1 MTSFLVLVEGF
12 RTPSNLNV
20 ARIPSRLE
28 ATKSGNFA
36 HDKFVATCFTTVVL
50 LLPHSAAWADGQTKD
65 FKFPPIDYGDKA
77 RCVLKGGSSMGQAN
91 AARDKLY
98 DLRQCQLS
106 GANAAGYDLSG
117 VIMTGTDLSKANLK
131 EAQFS
136 KGFLQASNFDGADFS
151 NAIVDRA
158 NFQGSSLR
166 GAIFNNAV
174 LTGTSFEGADLE
186 NADFTE
192 AAIGMFD
199 VRNICKNP
207 TLKGENPV
215 TGADTR
221 LSVGC
226 S

>member
-1 MTSFLVLVEGF
+1 
-12 RTPSNLNV
+12 
-20 ARIPSRLE
+20 
-28 ATKSGNFA
+28 
-36 HDKFVATCFTTVVL
+36 
-50 LLPHSAAWADGQTKD
+50 
-65 FKFPPIDYGDKA
+65 
-77 RCVLKGGSSMGQAN
+77 
-91 AARDKLY
+91 
-98 DLRQCQLS
+98 
-106 GANAAGYDLSG
+106 
-117 VIMTGTDLSKANLK
+117 
-131 EAQFS
+131 
-136 KGFLQASNFDGADFS
+136 
-151 NAIVDRA
+151 
-158 NFQGSSLR
+158 LR